1 MRGLPIS
8 CLWITGTKP
17 HDCCKTLLQKGLE
30 DMSTIG
36 TSQDFKV
43 VRIRRDKVTQDIASI
58 ATEIPFTIV
67 ANDLEIATLMCTPSN
82 LKELTVGFLFTSGFI
97 TKADEI
103 KRYAQDEQ
111 MWRADVVLESPPDPE
126 ILSKRLYTSGCGKGV
141 MYASMVEVSSRHP
154 LNHGFTVSAHRI
166 PELMRWLLSS
176 SDLHSKTGGVHTAAL
191 SLDGQ
196 TPATFFDDVG
206 RHNALDKV
214 IGRGLMDQVDFTGSL
229 IVSTGRT
236 SSEILHKAKRS
247 EIPIILSRGAPT
259 HQTILL
265 AQEMNLTVVGFARGR
280 GFTVYTAPQRI
291 AVERRD

>member
-1 MRGLPIS
+1 M
-8 CLWITGTKP
+8 
-17 HDCCKTLLQKGLE
+17 QKGVE
-30 DMSTIG
+30 NMSIIG
-36 TSQDFKV
+36 TSHDFEV
-43 VRIRRDKVTQDIASI
+43 VRIRNDQVTQDVASI

-97 TKADEI
+97 TGADEI
-103 KRYAQDEQ
+103 KRYTLDERL
-111 MWRADVVLESPPDPE
+111 WRADVVLERSPDPD
-126 ILSKRLYTSGCGKGV
+126 ILAKRLYTSGCGKGV
-141 MYASMVEVSSRHP
+141 MYASMIEVSSRHP
-154 LNHGFTVSAHRI
+154 LNDGFTLSAHRI

-176 SDLHSKTGGVHTAAL
+176 SDLHRNTGGVHTAAL

-196 TPATFFDDVG
+196 TPTTFFDDVG

-214 IGRGLMDQVDFTGSL
+214 IGKGLMEQVDFTGSI

-247 EIPIILSRGAPT
+247 AVPIILSRGAPT

-265 AQEMNLTVVGFARGR
+265 AQEMNLTVVGFARGG
-280 GFTVYTAPQRI
+280 GFTVYTAPARI
-291 AVERRD
+291 VLDQGQ